1 MHSFWHQSLLLGN
14 LEACLLKKQ
23 LGAIIMDLS
32 KFSHLFPK
40 TIFQFPVKVE
50 EETFQ
55 TIWILIMEYFQFTGL
70 IATPLPWW

>member
-1 MHSFWHQSLLLGN
+1 MHSFWHQNLLLGN

-32 KFSHLFPK
+32 KFSHIFSQKLF
-40 TIFQFPVKVE
+40 FQFPVKVE

-55 TIWILIMEYFQFTGL
+55 AIWILIMENFDSL
-70 IATPLPWW
+70 C